1 MRRGE
6 WCGPRHQPNA
16 RRLAPTRFSFD
27 IFQRHRRVLSR
38 TDLKAADWA
47 ARVDAVNIFPVSA
60 GDFPYFASFRVL
72 KSSISAGQLHF
83 STGFDSRQHHRKGRR
98 SAALF
103 LLALSSASRVLRAG
117 GLPGLDGF
125 RSLSA
130 LTPVAEGVDGQAD
143 QLR

>member
-1 MRRGE
+1 VLT
-6 WCGPRHQPNA
+6 PS
-16 RRLAPTRFSFD
+16 TSFLYPQV
-27 IFQRHRRVLSR
+27 ISR
-38 TDLKAADWA
+38 TFAYPQVIS
-47 ARVDAVNIFPVSA
+47 RT
-60 GDFPYFASFRVL
+60 FASFRVL